1 MAVDRLNSFMGVDDM
16 NRSNQ
21 SETESGNTA
30 ININIAEMSLS
41 LMHGNMLQLQ
51 IQNLVHQSFKWKQ
64 EKKPHSAQIL

>member
-1 MAVDRLNSFMGVDDM
+1 MPVDRLNSFMGVDDM

-41 LMHGNMLQLQ
+41 LTHENMLQFQ
-51 IQNLVHQSFKWKQ
+51 DPKFATHVFQMKTRQNPQ
-64 EKKPHSAQIL
+64 SAQIL